1 MEEVLEMLKESSHKS
16 ETQEQ
21 YLSTVIPIV
30 RGQEIVKLFLKET
43 YLREIMLIIKVEHC
57 DT

>member
-1 MEEVLEMLKESSHKS
+1 MKESSHKS

-21 YLSTVIPIV
+21 YLSTVIPLV
-30 RGQEIVKLFLKET
+30 RGQRTVKQFLKET

-57 DT
+57 VT